1 MNDQTQST
9 FDADAF
15 MQQTVDGP
23 LETEY
28 KLVPVGEYQNAYIED
43 FDSKALQLSEGD
55 SAKTGKAYS
64 FLKFS
69 LPFKITD
76 DPKIMNEIGMDT
88 ARVYKELNLDRTDSG
103 GIATGPNKNVELG
116 RIYEAA
122 GLNSGNAALSNL
134 RGTGPFVITVV
145 HESGKRKD
153 GSEWKQARVGK
164 ITRQS

>member
-1 MNDQTQST
+1 MAEPSN
-9 FDADAF
+9 FDADLF

-23 LETEY
+23 LETEF
-28 KLVPVGEYQNAYIED
+28 KNVPAGEYQNVYIND
-43 FDSKALQLSEGD
+43 FDSKALSLVEGHSD
-55 SAKTGKAYS
+55 KTGKDYA

-69 LPFKITD
+69 LPFKISN
-76 DPKIMNEIGMDT
+76 DPKVMAETGRDE
-88 ARVYKELNLDRTDSG
+88 AVVYKEINLDRDENG
-103 GIATGPNKNVELG
+103 AIARGVNKNIELG

-122 GLNSGNAALSNL
+122 GLNTGNVALSAL

-164 ITRQS
+164 VTRQA